1 MMAMSIAAANGRLA
15 ASQRSAVPA
24 PAKPSPAPVPAP
36 VSKHASGGS
45 VRPAEGKKGEV
56 PEATHKLQ
64 KLLAEQEKSQRKMKR
79 TKRSA
84 ASDSDSSDDDY

>member
-1 MMAMSIAAANGRLA
+1 MAMSIAAANGRLA

-64 KLLAEQEKSQRKMKR
+64 KMLADQEKSARKMKQA
-79 TKRSA
+79 RSA
-84 ASDSDSSDDDY
+84 ASDSDTSDDDY

>member
-1 MMAMSIAAANGRLA
+1 MAMSIAAANGRLA

-36 VSKHASGGS
+36 VSQHASGGS

-64 KLLAEQEKSQRKMKR
+64 KMLADQEKSARKMKQA
-79 TKRSA
+79 RSA
-84 ASDSDSSDDDY
+84 ASDSDTSDDDY

>member
-1 MMAMSIAAANGRLA
+1 MAMSIAAANGRLA

-24 PAKPSPAPVPAP
+24 PAKPSPAPAPVPAP

-64 KLLAEQEKSQRKMKR
+64 KMLADQEKSARKMKQA
-79 TKRSA
+79 RSA
-84 ASDSDSSDDDY
+84 ASDSDTSDDDY

>member
-15 ASQRSAVPA
+15 ASQRSAAPA
-24 PAKPSPAPVPAP
+24 PAKPSPAPAPAP
-36 VSKHASGGS
+36 VSKQASGSS

-64 KLLAEQEKSQRKMKR
+64 KMLAEQEKSARKMKR
-79 TKRSA
+79 AGRSA

>member
-64 KLLAEQEKSQRKMKR
+64 KMLADQEKSARKMKQA
-79 TKRSA
+79 RSA
-84 ASDSDSSDDDY
+84 ASDSDTSDDDY